1 MFASSYH
8 QNVWKRSG
16 KKYNSECLHPSAKK
30 TNNKNKM
37 VETLWLLFS
46 QCQDRWENVNAE
58 KCCQILIHR
67 AIHSGKQLIG
77 TDFFA

>member
-30 TNNKNKM
+30 TNNKK
-37 VETLWLLFS
+37 
-46 QCQDRWENVNAE
+46 QDGGDSVAAFQPVSRQVENVNAE